1 MNLTRKWI
9 SILHSGPNMP
19 KSQPRGESP
28 KFTYHVEGGYIGISK
43 KEIFFKSVEGNF

>member
-28 KFTYHVEGGYIGISK
+28 KFTYHVEGGHIGISK
-43 KEIFFKSVEGNF
+43 KQIFFKSVEGNF